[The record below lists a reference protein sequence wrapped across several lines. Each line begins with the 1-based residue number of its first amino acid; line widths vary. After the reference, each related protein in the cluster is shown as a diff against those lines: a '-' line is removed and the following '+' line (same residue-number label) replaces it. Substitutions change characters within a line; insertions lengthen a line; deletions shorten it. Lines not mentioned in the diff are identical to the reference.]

1 MTLKALF
8 LPETHIPHSEHSP
21 ALTPWIVTPYR
32 LVSWWDME
40 KFSAGTFYI
49 LARIIEQIADHGRT
63 HPPDE
68 IIPTDRA
75 EYDSENLLEVA
86 ADCSAIGLR
95 LSAICANELA
105 EKLKEEITFGERSSI
120 LDILQGR
127 IKDEMNTQLFL
138 YIPTERVWSY
148 DQKEL
153 FGQGVNNKFPEAQ
166 FDITEAGNCYTAG
179 RGTAAVFHLMRV
191 MELAVQKLGDKLGVT
206 LVQEKNWQ
214 VILDGVDK
222 AIKALP
228 KSPTK
233 VAMSQATASL
243 YAVKVAWR
251 NEVMH
256 PKETYTLEEAENLIR
271 LVKMFMQQLAEIV

>member
-1 MTLKALF
+1 MTLKSLSQ
-8 LPETHIPHSEHSP
+8 PETYISRCEQPHV
-21 ALTPWIVTPYR
+21 AAPWIANPYR

-40 KFSAGTFYI
+40 KFSAGTFYV

-68 IIPTDRA
+68 IIPADRA

-95 LSAICANELA
+95 LSATCANELA